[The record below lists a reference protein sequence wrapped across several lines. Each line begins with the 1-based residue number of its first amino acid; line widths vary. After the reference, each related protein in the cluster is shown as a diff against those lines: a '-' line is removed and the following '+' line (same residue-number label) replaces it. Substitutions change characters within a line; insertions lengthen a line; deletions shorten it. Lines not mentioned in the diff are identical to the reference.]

1 MERKMRITV
10 DGRAYDVTVE
20 DLSDTGSLIYP
31 ARSSMTIPPV
41 PAAEAAAPTP
51 TPAPATAG
59 TAAAAA
65 ASAGPGDVVATL
77 GGVVE
82 SVVVAVG
89 QKVRQG
95 ETVVVLE
102 AMKMNSPMV
111 APRDGM
117 ITGLAVKA
125 GDAVE
130 AGHVLATI
138 A

>member
-1 MERKMRITV
+1 MERKLRITV
-10 DGRAYDVTVE
+10 DGRIYDVTVE
-20 DLSDTGSLIYP
+20 DLSDTGSLTYP
-31 ARSSMTIPPV
+31 ARSSMTIPAA
-41 PAAEAAAPTP
+41 PAAEAAAAA
-51 TPAPATAG
+51 PAP
-59 TAAAAA
+59 TAASVAAG
-65 ASAGPGDVVATL
+65 AGPGDVVATL

-82 SVVVAVG
+82 SVAVAVG

-111 APRDGM
+111 APRDG
-117 ITGLAVKA
+117 TVTSLSVKA

-130 AGHVLATI
+130 AGRVLATI

>member
-1 MERKMRITV
+1 MERKLRITV
-10 DGRAYDVTVE
+10 DGRIYDVTVE

-31 ARSSMTIPPV
+31 ARSSMTIPAA
-41 PAAEAAAPTP
+41 PAAEAAAPG
-51 TPAPATAG
+51 PAPAAST
-59 TAAAAA
+59 AA

-82 SVVVAVG
+82 SVAVAVG
-89 QKVRQG
+89 QAVRQG
-95 ETVVVLE
+95 QTVVVLE

-111 APRDGM
+111 APRDG
-117 ITGLAVKA
+117 TVTSLAVKA

-130 AGHVLATI
+130 AGRVLATI

>member
-1 MERKMRITV
+1 MERKLRITV
-10 DGRAYDVTVE
+10 DGRVYDVTVE

-31 ARSSMTIPPV
+31 ARNSMTIPAA
-41 PAAEAAAPTP
+41 PAAEAAAPG
-51 TPAPATAG
+51 PAQ
-59 TAAAAA
+59 AASTAA

-82 SVVVAVG
+82 SVAVAVG
-89 QKVRQG
+89 QAVRQG
-95 ETVVVLE
+95 QTVVVLE

-111 APRDGM
+111 APRDG
-117 ITGLAVKA
+117 TVTSLAVKA

-130 AGHVLATI
+130 AGRVLATI

>member
-1 MERKMRITV
+1 MERKLRITV
-10 DGRAYDVTVE
+10 DGRVYDVTVE

-31 ARSSMTIPPV
+31 ARSSMTIPAV
-41 PAAEAAAPTP
+41 PAAEVAAP
-51 TPAPATAG
+51 AP
-59 TAAAAA
+59 AAAAA
-65 ASAGPGDVVATL
+65 ASTGPGDVVATL

-82 SVVVAVG
+82 SVAVAVG

-117 ITGLAVKA
+117 VTSLAVKA

>member
-1 MERKMRITV
+1 MERKLRITV
-10 DGRAYDVTVE
+10 DGRVYDVTVE

-41 PAAEAAAPTP
+41 PAAEAAPP
-51 TPAPATAG
+51 GPAPAVG
-59 TAAAAA
+59 TAA

-82 SVVVAVG
+82 SVAVAVG
-89 QKVRQG
+89 QAVRQG
-95 ETVVVLE
+95 QTVVVLE

-111 APRDGM
+111 APRDG
-117 ITGLAVKA
+117 TVTSLSVKA

-130 AGHVLATI
+130 AGRVLATI